1 MGARRG
7 ALAVLAGLV
16 VGALAAP
23 GSAAAAPGDRGTGY
37 DVSYPQCDQPLPAD
51 AAFGVVGVN
60 GGLAT
65 TPNPCLEEQLAWSAE
80 HGPVQ
85 VYVNTANPGQV
96 RDEVSTWPSSGESP
110 YGVCDGG
117 PGPACSY
124 VYGRT
129 RAAVDIHAFL
139 LPAAARADVPLVPA
153 ELTWWLDVET
163 ENTWQT
169 GSAAA
174 RAANRATLE
183 GMADYL
189 AATGAPVGL
198 YSSGQQWA
206 QIVGWVP
213 PGSSLHDL
221 DSWLAG
227 AVDPE
232 GAARL
237 CAAPSLTAGGDVV
250 LAQYVTE
257 LQGRLLDHDLPC

>member
-16 VGALAAP
+16 VGTLAAP

-206 QIVGWVP
+206 QIVGLVP